1 VNLFID
7 ESNSGGA
14 LPCADGEERCDE
26 LHDDYDENAPPQE
39 QLSPLLD
46 ESDVTNFDPHAPI
59 LAHDARG
66 NDAVPAAS
74 GTSESASK
82 RGPRALNLG
91 GSVARKRPAGTPRTG
106 SAAAGTALVSAE
118 IRDFRVEHA
127 QLLKLQAVEMRA
139 HENKA
144 AEEQRARDKEAAAE
158 QRAHELA
165 LVYAAAKANAPKT
178 VEQKLV
184 ELKGLLEKGLGR
196 AS

>member
-1 VNLFID
+1 MLLACTEALDQLKNCTTDIFWEYNIQNRPAVLPPYSINGGNAARRGQVNLFID

-46 ESDVTNFDPHAPI
+46 ESDVNCDPHAPI

-66 NDAVPAAS
+66 SDAVPAAS
-74 GTSESASK
+74 GEQASK

-91 GSVARKRPAGTPRTG
+91 GSVARKRPAGTPRTS

-127 QLLKLQAVEMRA
+127 QLLKVQAVEMRA
-139 HENKA
+139 QLHTRE
-144 AEEQRARDKEAAAE
+144 
-158 QRAHELA
+158 
-165 LVYAAAKANAPKT
+165 
-178 VEQKLV
+178 
-184 ELKGLLEKGLGR
+184 
-196 AS
+196 